1 MGRIIK
7 TLIIEQREGSNGK
20 EQSYNFMFEQRG
32 EEALVLNIDTGVWKI
47 DSGYRELAKMAE
59 TENTGIRIGSNGPIY
74 DQLMEDKLIS
84 QVSDEAKY
92 EELTY

>member
-32 EEALVLNIDTGVWKI
+32 EEALVLNIDTGVC
-47 DSGYRELAKMAE
+47 GY
-59 TENTGIRIGSNGPIY
+59 TGAYIFVGRIKNKSMRYTDGESTV
-74 DQLMEDKLIS
+74 IS
-84 QVSDEAKY
+84 KPYAVWYGKRNC
-92 EELTY
+92 TIFK